1 MTKDFTYVCDY
12 CGEVF
17 DNEDDCFRHEWEH
30 KFELLKN
37 RIKFMREKGNGVF
50 IELPLALE
58 SVDECTVIYC
68 DGTDE
73 AWNTLDE
80 AFDWRGY
87 YCVSK
92 DIRVDGHLFIY
103 DQDADEWYCLEKK
116 LDYFVKLNTEVNKII
131 EGK

>member
-1 MTKDFTYVCDY
+1 MTEHTTYICDY

-17 DNEDDCFRHEWEH
+17 GNEDICLRHEWEH
-30 KFELLKN
+30 RFELLKN
-37 RIKFMREKGNGVF
+37 RVKFMKKSGVF

-73 AWNTLDE
+73 AWNTIDE
-80 AFDWRGY
+80 AFDLRGY

-92 DIRVDGHLFIY
+92 DIRADGHIFIY
-103 DQDADEWYCLEKK
+103 DHDADEWFCLEKK
-116 LDYFVKLNTEVNKII
+116 LNQFVKLNTEINKII

>member
-1 MTKDFTYVCDY
+1 MTEHTTYICDY

-17 DNEDDCFRHEWEH
+17 GNEDICLRHEWEH
-30 KFELLKN
+30 RFELLKN
-37 RIKFMREKGNGVF
+37 RVKFMKKSGVF

-73 AWNTLDE
+73 AWNTIDE
-80 AFDWRGY
+80 AFDLRGY

-92 DIRVDGHLFIY
+92 DIRADGHIFIY
-103 DQDADEWYCLEKK
+103 DHDADEWFCLEKK
-116 LDYFVKLNTEVNKII
+116 LNQFVKLGTEINKII

>member
-1 MTKDFTYVCDY
+1 MTENTTYICDY

-17 DNEDDCFRHEWEH
+17 GDEDDCFRHEWEH
-30 KFELLKN
+30 KFELSKN
-37 RIKFMREKGNGVF
+37 RIKFMKERGNGVF
-50 IELPLALE
+50 IELPLALN

-68 DGTDE
+68 DGTNE

-80 AFDWRGY
+80 AFNWRGY

-92 DIRVDGHLFIY
+92 DIRADGHIFVY
-103 DQDADEWYCLEKK
+103 DHDADKWFCLEKK
-116 LDYFVKLNTEVNKII
+116 LDYFAKLSTEINKII